1 LKEAAARF
9 CDAAKSALGDNSEV
23 TTSRINSI
31 LLTLPLDIARATAA
45 LGVNRLLRQEQTK
58 WNRLVPILISL
69 SAQLPRLALIRAK
82 AADSQEVRLYL
93 ESFHEDFRS
102 WMEAL
107 GCFFRRPHNKNT
119 LPSVRGLID
128 QLKQR
133 MKHLNVYE
141 LSHPSA
147 NEQSRET
154 LMDVN
159 EYLVAAEL
167 MQQCGDIAL
176 NLRLV
181 EYSGDYFL

>member
-1 LKEAAARF
+1 
-9 CDAAKSALGDNSEV
+9 
-23 TTSRINSI
+23 
-31 LLTLPLDIARATAA
+31 
-45 LGVNRLLRQEQTK
+45 
-58 WNRLVPILISL
+58 
-69 SAQLPRLALIRAK
+69 
-82 AADSQEVRLYL
+82 
-93 ESFHEDFRS
+93 
-102 WMEAL
+102 
-107 GCFFRRPHNKNT
+107 
-119 LPSVRGLID
+119 
-128 QLKQR
+128 

-147 NEQSRET
+147 NQQSPET